1 MATPNSTLTS
11 TLNRPVDPFSLVG
24 QINRTPGIRQRGE
37 QAVEMEEEVLRQ
49 QSQAAEQLKRAEAE
63 AKRAQI
69 TKEEDV
75 EKGYVRGMETAQ
87 TERQAAMGQ
96 MPERTITAFNPE
108 KGLELAALTAILG
121 GFAGKVSG
129 RTGLKAME
137 GISGGYREGQ
147 EDLYKREVAN
157 YEAEIAKYKQKI
169 DEAKMIYD
177 DALKLEQAK
186 RGAGLIELKK
196 LEPILQD
203 SVITAH
209 VRNNDWV
216 STGKALEAA
225 LKVRDQIE
233 MKMIESGITRAT
245 QGPSLTEVVD
255 PQDPTR
261 MLRVDARIYKG
272 GTLGSEGVFG
282 ISGKVPA
289 SEAATSQKKEGQRR
303 FEVLLGSLEKIYTDL
318 REKGAITDTQAS
330 VGQNFGAY
338 LATTAPLQATQRAF
352 GGTAQ
357 ELRDRIQAQRAN
369 LIQAIMAATGMSARS
384 LDSNKELEFYLLA
397 ATDPT
402 KSFQA
407 NQEGIRVLRQMYGKM
422 KDNVDSEAVQEAAI
436 ATFGAYEPQR
446 FAYSLT
452 PDNKVIRSPLTDSM
466 SGAGG
471 QNVSDEDR
479 AAMEWLRQNPN
490 DPRAAQI
497 RSRLQSKGVQ

>member
-1 MATPNSTLTS
+1 
-11 TLNRPVDPFSLVG
+11 
-24 QINRTPGIRQRGE
+24 
-37 QAVEMEEEVLRQ
+37 
-49 QSQAAEQLKRAEAE
+49 
-63 AKRAQI
+63 
-69 TKEEDV
+69 
-75 EKGYVRGMETAQ
+75 
-87 TERQAAMGQ
+87 

-186 RGAGLIELKK
+186 RGAGLVELKK

-282 ISGKVPA
+282 ISGRVPA

-407 NQEGIRVLRQMYGKM
+407 NQEGIRVLREMYGKM

-497 RSRLQSKGVQ
+497 RSRLQAKGVQ